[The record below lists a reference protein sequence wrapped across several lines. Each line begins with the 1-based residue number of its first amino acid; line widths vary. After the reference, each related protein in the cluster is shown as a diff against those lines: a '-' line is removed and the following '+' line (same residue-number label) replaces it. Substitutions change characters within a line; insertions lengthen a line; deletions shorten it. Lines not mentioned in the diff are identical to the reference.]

1 MFGDGLRDHS
11 VRGEYASFAGHIGI
25 GAAGRGIC
33 MWVNFFIGK
42 NLYWFGPF
50 MAVGELMG
58 CVQGRELSARALYLP
73 WFILLASFSDTLLV
87 VSILD
92 IVYDCH
98 L

>member
-1 MFGDGLRDHS
+1 MRDLD
-11 VRGEYASFAGHIGI
+11 VRGGYASFAKHIGV
-25 GAAGRGIC
+25 GATGREIC
-33 MWVNFFIGK
+33 MWVNFFVNK
-42 NLYWFGPF
+42 DLYGFSPF

-58 CVQGRELSARALYLP
+58 CVQGRELSARALHLP
-73 WFILLASFSDTLLV
+73 RLILLASFSDTLLV